1 MIPKT
6 SQLTAARAIA
16 PFLSR
21 QRNST
26 NEEALAGA
34 EVISDTATLAQ
45 DGAWHKV
52 TLVPGATAR
61 HA

>member
-6 SQLTAARAIA
+6 VRLTPAQAVAL
-16 PFLSR
+16 FLSR

-26 NEEALAGA
+26 IEEALADA

-52 TLVPGATAR
+52 TLVPGATSG